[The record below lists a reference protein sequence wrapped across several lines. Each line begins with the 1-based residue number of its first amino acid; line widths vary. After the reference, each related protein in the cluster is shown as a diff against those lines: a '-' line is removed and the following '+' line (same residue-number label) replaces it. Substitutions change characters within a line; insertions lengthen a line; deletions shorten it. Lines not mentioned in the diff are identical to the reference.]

1 MKKYQYILIYF
12 LPIFA
17 FILLLYLFT
26 DQKPLVSVV
35 MPTYNR
41 VDLLPRSID
50 SIRNQTY
57 QNFEFIIVDDGS
69 TDGTNELLKSYAQ
82 LDKRIRILTNPTNKG
97 ISYSRN
103 RGTDAAKGK
112 YVAIMDSDDYSLPT
126 RLEKHVKY
134 LEDHDDIVAL
144 NALYIEM
151 GKEKNGTN
159 NWVPPDRFNI
169 IFHLKNYFTNIA
181 FFRTDFVRQ
190 HNIRYNEK
198 TISSED
204 YDFWAQIFMKGG
216 KFGMLNEHL
225 FNLRRHR
232 TNSKEYYKQI
242 TAHSKKTSNR
252 LLRAAGVPSPEKLST
267 DCEKLSALLK
277 TYEEKENYEK
287 TKTLFQRAYELFK
300 KKQEQNIDLYA
311 FNLTYTRSCNSKK
324 IPEHEF
330 YIKHVDF
337 IDYFSKTDRENIFER
352 HQNKE
357 KYTLI
362 NKQGNKFFTFENPD
376 FNTEIY
382 VRQKD
387 YSLALKEVIKKPFYK
402 KIIPWIKSIF

>member
-12 LPIFA
+12 LPFFA
-17 FILLLYLFT
+17 FGLLLYLFT
-26 DQKPLVSVV
+26 DKKPLVSVV

-41 VDLLPRSID
+41 VNLLPRSID

-126 RLEKHVKY
+126 RFEKHVKY
-134 LEDHDDIVAL
+134 LEEHDDVVVL

-151 GKEKNGTN
+151 GKEQNGTN

-181 FFRTDFVRQ
+181 FFRTDFVRK

-216 KFGMLNEHL
+216 KFAMLNEHL

-242 TAHSKKTSNR
+242 SVHSRKTSNR
-252 LLRAAGVPSPEKLST
+252 LLRAAGVPSPEKLAT
-267 DCEKLSALLK
+267 DCDRISALLK

-287 TKTLFQRAYELFK
+287 TKTLYQKAYDLFK
-300 KKQEQNIDLYA
+300 KKEEQPIDLYT
-311 FNLTYTRSCNSKK
+311 FKLTHTRLCNSRNVPKYA
-324 IPEHEF
+324 F
-330 YIKHVDF
+330 YLKHLDFVD
-337 IDYFSKTDRENIFER
+337 YLEKTDEENIFER
-352 HQNKE
+352 TKNKE

-362 NKQGNKFFTFENPD
+362 KNEKNKHFTFKNPNFD
-376 FNTEIY
+376 IEIY
-382 VRQKD
+382 VRQRD
-387 YSLALKEVIKKPFYK
+387 RSLALKEVIKTPFYK
-402 KIIPWIKSIF
+402 KIIPWIKDIF